1 MRHFSYFLFENFDPD
16 REAAHPGNPRRIIN
30 ARADGVLSR
39 VADSPPQGCSAARL
53 RGEFGAEAVD
63 RLIAAGV
70 LRAREGRIV
79 YDTPVFLA
87 EDAAALR
94 AFSASAAAPLADR
107 LWEIRGDLLR
117 TAEKTAKG
125 FDPRVSLYHILC
137 GMVFDGFFFDWLGE
151 RGGVAVSRPH
161 SSGLDY
167 LSVIYEDCPEL
178 EGFSNGLL
186 CSYNRLTDGR
196 TSLQSF
202 GDAAGER
209 FDFYRCFRLR
219 ERGPLEGRFAL
230 AGALLDRL
238 PEGRERQCLL
248 DGARAL
254 LQGGGCPKECLDL
267 LELFGYTENGRICVP
282 VFSRADEPVIARLAA
297 LVEEALYEEAAR
309 TLREVQGR
317 LEITAARHGVPA
329 GETANELYHIL
340 FGGIN
345 EELVRRGLTAA
356 PPDRPGEGRYLQC
369 IKW

>member
-94 AFSASAAAPLADR
+94 AFSASASAPLADR

-137 GMVFDGFFFDWLGE
+137 GMVFDGFFFDWPSPAPIRWGW
-151 RGGVAVSRPH
+151 
-161 SSGLDY
+161 
-167 LSVIYEDCPEL
+167 
-178 EGFSNGLL
+178 
-186 CSYNRLTDGR
+186 T
-196 TSLQSF
+196 TS
-202 GDAAGER
+202 
-209 FDFYRCFRLR
+209 
-219 ERGPLEGRFAL
+219 P
-230 AGALLDRL
+230 
-238 PEGRERQCLL
+238 
-248 DGARAL
+248 
-254 LQGGGCPKECLDL
+254 
-267 LELFGYTENGRICVP
+267 
-282 VFSRADEPVIARLAA
+282 
-297 LVEEALYEEAAR
+297 
-309 TLREVQGR
+309 
-317 LEITAARHGVPA
+317 
-329 GETANELYHIL
+329 
-340 FGGIN
+340 
-345 EELVRRGLTAA
+345 
-356 PPDRPGEGRYLQC
+356 
-369 IKW
+369 